1 MIITQDDL
9 IKTIAQK
16 EDIAVSTVR
25 AVFNAA
31 ENTIFGHLSSTTPT
45 QPVTIKL
52 LNGLRLNGIY
62 VPQKNVT
69 MGMYQNSQWKP
80 KIQVKAHMSQHYNRK
95 LNRQLQTS

>member
-9 IKTIAQK
+9 IKTIAQR

-52 LNGLRLNGIY
+52 LNGLRINGIY
-62 VPQKNVT
+62 VPSKMVDK
-69 MGMYQNSQWKP
+69 GMYHNEKSNP
-80 KIQVKAHMSQHYNRK
+80 QVRAKAYITQHYNRK
-95 LNRQLQTS
+95 LNGQISTS